1 MPLKLAPYRP
11 QQLAPAIGGVI
22 LLASGTLLGS
32 TAAIAQVI
40 TDAERNALPL
50 PPEIPAALTKAPASK
65 AADYNLNNDKA
76 LAPLQPVIPATMQ
89 PGNTSPAKPPTEPTR
104 IANEEPALPA
114 PVKVAEPVVV
124 KTSPLPDLPAK
135 ESPVVPPSVAPEK
148 PPREVAAEAPSAQ
161 PEPTQVRAPTR
172 PVMAPEPVTAVAAD
186 AIKPAQAP
194 AAEEP
199 ADTAMPPL
207 PPQRVA
213 AKPKI
218 DLSADKRL
226 GALEPEI
233 PAGLQKPAPTAPS
246 KTVATATVAPATV
259 VSAPPAAVA
268 PAPAPRA
275 EAAAPPAPPLASVR
289 AEAPVKAPRP
299 AAPAAGLRVYYASG
313 NTELS
318 AREKRAVEYFCAKA
332 GSKPGRIVEVFV
344 SIPSVEAARTVALRQ
359 NALRSLFSSQGING
373 EQLRF
378 RATPYAADAPG
389 SPGAPLAPHYAEF
402 RLIESL

>member
-1 MPLKLAPYRP
+1 MPLNLAPHRP

-65 AADYNLNNDKA
+65 TSDYNLNNDKA
-76 LAPLQPVIPATMQ
+76 LAPLQPVIPAMMQ
-89 PGNTSPAKPPTEPTR
+89 PGNTSPAKPPAEPTR

-124 KTSPLPDLPAK
+124 EPSPLPDLPAK
-135 ESPVVPPSVAPEK
+135 ASPVVPPSVAPQK
-148 PPREVAAEAPSAQ
+148 SPREVAADAPSAQ

-172 PVMAPEPVTAVAAD
+172 PVMAPAPVTAAAAD
-186 AIKPAQAP
+186 ANKPAQAP

-218 DLSADKRL
+218 DLNADKRL
-226 GALEPEI
+226 DALKPEI
-233 PAGLQKPAPTAPS
+233 PAGLQKPAPTGPS
-246 KTVATATVAPATV
+246 KTVATATVAPATA
-259 VSAPPAAVA
+259 VSAPPTAVA

-275 EAAAPPAPPLASVR
+275 EAAAPPVASVR
-289 AEAPVKAPRP
+289 ADAPAKAPRP